1 MKSVRSG
8 VFMTSSYLSKDF
20 FSAHDLRSDGESGNS
35 MSRTEERILNPAVG
49 RPQSIVNR
57 DTDSRLNICVIFTA
71 VETTLGA
78 LKHAGALASNLG
90 GCISLVVTHAV
101 PYPLPLNK
109 PPVSDAWNA
118 RRFRVI
124 AGQSR
129 VETKV
134 AVYLC
139 RDRTEALKV
148 VLKPRSLVVVGGR
161 KTWWPTSEKR
171 LAARLRRAG
180 HEVIFSEME

>member
-1 MKSVRSG
+1 
-8 VFMTSSYLSKDF
+8 MTSSYLSKDF
-20 FSAHDLRSDGESGNS
+20 FSACLLPSNVESSYS
-35 MSRTEERILNPAVG
+35 MSRTEERILNPAAG
-49 RPQSIVNR
+49 RPQSPER
-57 DTDSRLNICVIFTA
+57 QDADWKLNIAVIFTS
-71 VETTLGA
+71 VETTLAA
-78 LKHAGALASNLG
+78 LKHAGVLASNLG
-90 GCISLVVTHAV
+90 ACISLVVPQVV

-109 PPVSDAWNA
+109 SPISPGFNE

-129 VETKV
+129 VDTKV

-139 RDRTEALKV
+139 RDRMETLKA
-148 VLKPRSLVVVGGR
+148 VLKPHSLVVVGGR

-171 LAARLRRAG
+171 LAAGLRRAG